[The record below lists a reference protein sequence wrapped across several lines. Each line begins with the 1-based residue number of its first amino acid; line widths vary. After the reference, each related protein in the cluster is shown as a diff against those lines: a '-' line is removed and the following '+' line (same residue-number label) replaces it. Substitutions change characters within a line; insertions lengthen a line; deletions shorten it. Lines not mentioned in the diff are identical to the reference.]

1 MNWSEDLKIV
11 ATGDGSFTLY
21 HPSLNAHYH
30 SLAGA
35 VGESRHVFL
44 EGGQLSKRLAEKPE
58 IRVLEVGLGSG
69 LNLWLTIEMC
79 HQFPDSFLHYTAFE
93 PFPVPEPVLRDYYQ
107 KMGIQNDWSAQL
119 GNQQA
124 VMARGNWQAEF
135 KWEPW
140 PPVSGTAPGFD
151 IIYYDAFAPKF
162 VPEMWNE
169 NTFGKAVAA
178 LAPGGSLVT
187 YSVTGEVRRLA
198 ERMGKRVEKLVGFGP
213 KREMLRVWG

>member
-1 MNWSEDLKIV
+1 LNLSEELQIV

-21 HPSLNAHYH
+21 QPFLNAHYH
-30 SLAGA
+30 SVAGA

-44 EGGQLSKRLAEKPE
+44 EGGQLSKRLSESPE
-58 IRVLEVGLGSG
+58 VRVLEVGLGSG
-69 LNLWLTIEMC
+69 LNLWLTLQTC
-79 HQFPDSFLHYTAFE
+79 RQFPDSFLHYTAFE
-93 PFPVPEPVLRDYYQ
+93 PFPVPPALLRDYYQ
-107 KMGIQNDWSAQL
+107 RMGIDSNWADQL
-119 GNQQA
+119 SNRQG

-135 KWEPW
+135 KWESW
-140 PPVSGTAPGFD
+140 PPAAFAEEFD

-162 VPEMWNE
+162 APEMWKAD
-169 NTFGKAVAA
+169 TFGRALTA

-187 YSVTGEVRRLA
+187 YSVTGEARRLA

>member
-1 MNWSEDLKIV
+1 MDSSKELQIV

-21 HPSLNAHYH
+21 QPSLNAHYH
-30 SLAGA
+30 SMAGA

-44 EGGQLSKRLAEKPE
+44 EGGQLSKRLAESPE
-58 IRVLEVGLGSG
+58 VRVLEVGLGSG
-69 LNLWLTIEMC
+69 LNLWLTIETC
-79 HQFPDSFLHYTAFE
+79 RQFPDSFLHYTAFE
-93 PFPVPEPVLRDYYQ
+93 PFPVPRSVLRDYYQ
-107 KMGIQNDWSAQL
+107 RMGIRNDWPEQL
-119 GNQQA
+119 SNQHA

-140 PPVSGTAPGFD
+140 PPAALAANFD

-162 VPEMWNE
+162 APEMWKE
-169 NTFGKAVAA
+169 ATFGRALVA

-187 YSVTGEVRRLA
+187 YSVTGEARRLA
-198 ERMGKRVEKLVGFGP
+198 ERIGKRVEKLVGFGP